1 MKTLRKTK
9 IVGTIGPASENR
21 LEELINAGLNVTR
34 INYSHGS
41 WDEQSEKTEEIIR
54 LRKELNVPVALLLD
68 MQGPEIRTG
77 MLVTGKNE
85 KIKLEDGQKFTLVN
99 EDIVGDKDKVSV
111 SYKGLYND
119 VKPGSKVLI
128 DDGAIELVVDEIVGK
143 DIVCTV
149 VHGNGLGSRKTINL
163 PGTAVRLPALKEKDI
178 QDLKTACE
186 HDYDYVAMSFT
197 RNKDDIDQV
206 RKVLDE
212 NGGKDIKII
221 TKVENV
227 EGLEHMEEIVENADV
242 QMIARGDMATET
254 DFTEPP
260 VAQKKFIKLSNRA
273 NKPAITAT
281 QMLESMT
288 FNPLPTRAE
297 ASDVANAIFDRTS
310 AVMLSGECA
319 MGKYPVECVKTM
331 VKIAGRV
338 EPEIDYWKRFKN
350 NDNINLSDF
359 ETKIAYST
367 CVTAMNMEADA
378 IVCYTH
384 SGDSARKLVETAR
397 DKVSDFQAM
406 HFSSINGEIKEIPAE
421 YKCENLFKLELKT
434 SSISGDKSVFEGHS
448 ENEVSV
454 FEKWVDENAAEYLS
468 EDERNTLKEQIDKMV
483 AAVDDLNAREGYRG
497 TSFESVFLLSA
508 SEAGLNKINKMYIP
522 EQLQTGFQNMID
534 EYVHFN
540 ESARNSIMERMTPD
554 YMVIGIRSKTETY
567 KYKSEII
574 SDEKNFYTNEKTE
587 MTGLC
592 DKFLSD
598 EIDKDSFY
606 DGLKGYLNHYY
617 ENRYELRNQPGS
629 VREKS
634 NDMLD
639 KLQHMFGV

>member
-54 LRKELNVPVALLLD
+54 LRKELDVPVALLLD

-288 FNPLPTRAE
+288 HQPLPTRAE
-297 ASDVANAIFDRTS
+297 ASDVANAIYDRTS
-310 AVMLSGECA
+310 AIMLSGECA
-319 MGKYPVECVKTM
+319 QGDYPVECVQTM
-331 VKIAGRV
+331 VKIANRV
-338 EPEIDYWKRFKN
+338 EPEINYWKRFKE
-350 NDNINLSDF
+350 NDNMDLSDF

-384 SGDSARKLVETAR
+384 SGDSARKLAGLGAGCPILAITDNRRTFNQLAIAWNVTPIFVEAQENI
-397 DKVSDFQAM
+397 DKTVEVGIEKLKEKEKILACSTVE
-406 HFSSINGEIKEIPAE
+406 GEFYGTPQIDLNNPK
-421 YKCENLFKLELKT
+421 YTDKCIIIDIGAKGIEELKQIYKNIIPIYVMPPT
-434 SSISGDKSVFEGHS
+434 QERIKQNRNQNRLQRSLKQIKYAEKVCKWLVINEELEKATDDIEKIILIIQKSGKKV
-448 ENEVSV
+448 
-454 FEKWVDENAAEYLS
+454 EKITKKDIEYLYKKS
-468 EDERNTLKEQIDKMV
+468 MKNPVNKRFLEEFYQQEEQAEEQK
-483 AAVDDLNAREGYRG
+483 
-497 TSFESVFLLSA
+497 TK
-508 SEAGLNKINKMYIP
+508 NKQ
-522 EQLQTGFQNMID
+522 EQKK
-534 EYVHFN
+534 
-540 ESARNSIMERMTPD
+540 
-554 YMVIGIRSKTETY
+554 KTET
-567 KYKSEII
+567 KKEKETEEISI
-574 SDEKNFYTNEKTE
+574 
-587 MTGLC
+587 
-592 DKFLSD
+592 
-598 EIDKDSFY
+598 
-606 DGLKGYLNHYY
+606 
-617 ENRYELRNQPGS
+617 
-629 VREKS
+629 
-634 NDMLD
+634 
-639 KLQHMFGV
+639 